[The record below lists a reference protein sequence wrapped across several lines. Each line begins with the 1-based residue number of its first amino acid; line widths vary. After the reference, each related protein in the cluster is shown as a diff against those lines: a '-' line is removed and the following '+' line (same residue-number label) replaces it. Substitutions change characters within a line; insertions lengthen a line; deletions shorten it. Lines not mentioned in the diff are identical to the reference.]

1 MTWRARLRD
10 ERGFTLI
17 ELILAS
23 AAGLLVS
30 GAALAI
36 IAVSYELLRNDADR
50 VDANQQGRTAM
61 LEIEQLLNSSCVGGL
76 VGFAPVQAGSSANSI
91 TFIASRADDPATPP
105 SEYQIYLTGSNQLD
119 LTTYQYAA
127 GSAPYWSFSSSGQ
140 TQTLITHAAVVP
152 GTSAIFSYY
161 PYQSSGA
168 LATSIS
174 TTPLS
179 LTDAANV
186 AEIAIQFEAQPS
198 DGVTVS
204 GSNADFASEV
214 VLRLTPVSTSTLSTT
229 PLPCS

>member
-36 IAVSYELLRNDADR
+36 IAVSYELLRNNADR

-91 TFIASRADDPATPP
+91 TFIASRADNPVTPP
-105 SEYQIYLTGSNQLD
+105 SEYQISLSGSNQLN
-119 LTTYQYAA
+119 LTTYPYAA
-127 GSAPYWSFSSSGQ
+127 GSAPNWTFSSSGQ
-140 TQTLITHAAVVP
+140 TQTLITHAALVP

-161 PYQSSGA
+161 PYTASGT
-168 LATSIS
+168 LATSS
-174 TTPLS
+174 PSLPLS
-179 LTDAANV
+179 ATDADNV
-186 AEIAIQFEAQPS
+186 AEIGIQFEAQPS
-198 DGVTVS
+198 DGVTVR
-204 GSNADFASEV
+204 GSNADFSSEV
-214 VLRLTPVSTSTLSTT
+214 VLRLTPVSTSTISTT

>member
-10 ERGFTLI
+10 ERGYTLI

-76 VGFAPVQAGSSANSI
+76 GYSPVQAGSANSI
-91 TFIASRADDPATPP
+91 TFVASQADNPAIPP
-105 SEYQIYLTGSNQLD
+105 SEYQIYLSGSNQLD
-119 LTTYQYAA
+119 LTNYGQATG
-127 GSAPYWSFSSSGQ
+127 GSAPTWTFSSSGP
-140 TQTLITHAAVVP
+140 TQTLIAHAALVP

-161 PYQSSGA
+161 PYTSTGA
-168 LATSIS
+168 LQTG
-174 TTPLS
+174 S
-179 LTDAANV
+179 LTSVSQGSNV
-186 AEIAIQFEAQPS
+186 AEIGIQFEAQPT
-198 DGVTVS
+198 DGVTVT